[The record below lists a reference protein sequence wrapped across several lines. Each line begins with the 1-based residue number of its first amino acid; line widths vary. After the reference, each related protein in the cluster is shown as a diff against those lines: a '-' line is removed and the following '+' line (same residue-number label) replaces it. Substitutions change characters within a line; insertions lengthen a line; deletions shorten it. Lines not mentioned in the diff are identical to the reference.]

1 LATQIF
7 AGKEWKFPAE
17 LELEKSIVQAAE
29 GSEILAKLLVKRGL
43 RTPADIKAFL
53 DPTAYTPCGPEEL
66 PDMPRAVAR
75 VMQAIQNKEKVT
87 IYGDYDV
94 DGVTATAVM
103 ITTLR
108 KLGADVDF
116 YIPSRAEGYGL
127 NLKAVS
133 VLASKHRTKLIITCD
148 CGISN
153 FSEINF
159 ARSLG
164 VDTVVVDHHTMPE
177 LLPPAAAILH
187 PKVLNEEHPLFHLP
201 GVGVAYKLAEAL
213 LIQNGKPEEVEK
225 LLDFVTLG
233 MIADMVPLTKECRYL
248 VQVGMPV
255 LVKSERAGIKA
266 LLAQVAGRSNDGTD
280 LVGFGLAPRINA
292 VGRLSD
298 ANLAVKL
305 MITEDADEAG
315 QLANQLELENAR
327 RQELCEQIF
336 THADSVAAGR
346 MMHGDKAIAIYD
358 ERWHHG
364 VVGIVASRLV
374 EKYHCPV
381 FIGELD
387 PDEGIVKGSARGIA
401 GIDLYEVL
409 KANEHLAL
417 KWGGHK
423 MAAGF
428 SVEAGKADLFCKSLV
443 ETCNRMLAEQ
453 SMRPTLEID
462 LALEPA
468 EVTMELAQTL
478 TRLAPFGM
486 ANKKPVIAV
495 RGGECA
501 NTRVLGKDGKH
512 HRITVA
518 CDGGTKFEC
527 VMWNSRGRIPAD
539 GQSCDIAFAPEL
551 NTFNG
556 TTRLQLVLSDWRD
569 PNAPEPVMNFA
580 PPPAV
585 AGAGTAAGGVAAAA
599 GAAASNSTT
608 AAPSSSAGLGSWAEA
623 GAAAG
628 GMEPRETAPHDVAPH
643 ASAPHDSSPHPIP
656 SKENLDVSPP
666 AGPTINWKDMRNHAT
681 PEGLVQAALRKLGAT
696 VAVFAEAAP
705 KLNGV
710 SLCDRSS
717 LTTAPHLMLWQFPP
731 NMQALKTLLQK
742 SNAHNVYLVGGHMPD
757 EDDANAFL
765 RKMLGLV
772 RFAVNQRDG
781 QAEADKIAAALGTTN
796 VAVALA
802 LSILKKIEVIDW
814 FAEDGFVYLDLL
826 GTPSA
831 KAEDVPEYKQLQK
844 CLREVVEFRQW
855 FQSATINEIQLAL
868 VPAKGTE
875 QPNAAT
881 QMQVRDSGDNFS
893 GIHHDTAN
901 QLPSSY
907 SG

>member
-1 LATQIF
+1 MATQIF
-7 AGKEWKFPAE
+7 AGKEWKFPAD

-43 RTPADIKAFL
+43 RTPADIRAFL

-75 VMQAIQNKEKVT
+75 VMQAVQSKERIT

-116 YIPSRAEGYGL
+116 YIPSRSEGYGL

-164 VDTVVVDHHTMPE
+164 VDTIVVDHHTMPE
-177 LLPPAAAILH
+177 LLPPASAILH

-213 LIQNGKPEEVEK
+213 LLQNGLPEEVEK

-255 LVKSERAGIKA
+255 LVHSQRAGIKA
-266 LLAQVAGRSNDGTD
+266 LLAQVAGRSNEGTD

-305 MITEDADEAG
+305 MVTADEDEAG
-315 QLANQLELENAR
+315 QLANQLELDNVR

-346 MMHGDKAIAIYD
+346 MIHGDRAIAIYD

-387 PDEGIVKGSARGIA
+387 PEEGIVKGSARGIP

-409 KANEHLAL
+409 KANEHLAI

-462 LALEPA
+462 LALEPS

-495 RGGECA
+495 RGAECA
-501 NTRVLGKDGKH
+501 NTRTLGKEGKH
-512 HRITVA
+512 HRIVVA
-518 CDGGTKFEC
+518 YEGGTKFEC
-527 VMWNSRGRIPAD
+527 VLWNSRGRIPAD
-539 GQSCDIAFAPEL
+539 GQSLDIAFAPEL
-551 NTFNG
+551 NTYNG

-569 PNAPEPVMNFA
+569 PNAPEPVLNFA
-580 PPPAV
+580 PPPV
-585 AGAGTAAGGVAAAA
+585 VAAPGA
-599 GAAASNSTT
+599 GAA
-608 AAPSSSAGLGSWAEA
+608 LGSWSEA
-623 GAAAG
+623 GAAAKASSPNVAQ
-628 GMEPRETAPHDVAPH
+628 ESLPPVLAQNVSAPVAAETASAARPTEN
-643 ASAPHDSSPHPIP
+643 ASAPGAV
-656 SKENLDVSPP
+656 ENAL
-666 AGPTINWKDMRNHAT
+666 TINFKDMRNHAT
-681 PEGLVQAALRKLGAT
+681 PEALVHAALRKLGAT
-696 VAVFAEAAP
+696 LAVFGEAAP

-710 SLCDRSS
+710 VLSDRAS
-717 LTTAPHLMLWQFPP
+717 LTVAPHLMLWQFPP
-731 NMQALKTLLQK
+731 NMQVLKTIVQK
-742 SNAHNVYLVGGHMPD
+742 TSAHNVYLVGGHMPD
-757 EDDANAFL
+757 EDDATGFL

-781 QAEADKIAAALGTTN
+781 QAEAEKIAAALGTTN
-796 VAVALA
+796 VAVALS
-802 LSILKKIEVIDW
+802 LSILKKIEMIDW
-814 FAEDGFVYLDLL
+814 FAEEGFVYLDLL
-826 GTPSA
+826 GQPTA
-831 KAEDVPEYKQLQK
+831 KAEDVPEYKHLQK
-844 CLREVVEFRQW
+844 CLREVVEFRKWLQT
-855 FQSATINEIQLAL
+855 ATTNEIQLAL
-868 VPAKGTE
+868 IPAKGTE
-875 QPNAAT
+875 QPNAS
-881 QMQVRDSGDNFS
+881 MPNVVRDSGDSNFS
-893 GIHHDTAN
+893 GIHHNDTAN
-901 QLPSSY
+901 QLSSPY
-907 SG
+907 KG